1 MENFAL
7 KNADFVG
14 RNPVQLISKDC
25 TKIHLTKVLLRQPF
39 SLTLFHFK
47 VMELYLDKQ
56 HNF

>member
-7 KNADFVG
+7 KNADSVG

-39 SLTLFHFK
+39 SLTLFPF
-47 VMELYLDKQ
+47 
-56 HNF
+56 